1 MRAIDD
7 RVRGA
12 SDGPAQGGAPGGR
25 PGGAGGGG
33 ERIRARRL
41 ALGLQQAAVARACGI
56 SPSYLALIEKGRR
69 RIGGTL
75 LVRLAAA
82 LDVPA
87 ARLAEGP
94 PPALLADL
102 RAVPGAAALAS
113 EEPPEALAERHPGW
127 ARLVAEQAGRVRA
140 LERRVADL
148 GDRLAHDPRL
158 AEALHEVISSAAA
171 IRSSASILAEEGLD
185 ENWRR
190 RFVRNV
196 REDAGRL
203 AGGAGAL
210 TAWLEREAPGGGAA
224 PGGDPLSEAST
235 WLAGL
240 APDALLR
247 ADGAD
252 VPEGP
257 AGHVARGALA
267 LFARDA
273 ALLPEASL
281 RAAVEAA
288 GDDPIAA
295 AARLDVPET
304 MVLRRLAVVGR
315 GAGAGLI
322 LTDASGVPTLTMVPR
337 DFPLPR
343 AGASCPLWPLHEV
356 RGGGAAAAVCAAHG
370 TDGRRWACVAAA
382 RVVRPG
388 GLGAAP
394 VVRAAMLVRPAGA
407 APATRGI
414 GPGCALCP
422 AEGCIARREPFALAA
437 AEPRAAPAD
446 PPAVLPLARG
456 RPLQGGGF

>member
-1 MRAIDD
+1 MSGVGTIGDRA
-7 RVRGA
+7 RGA
-12 SDGPAQGGAPGGR
+12 ADGS
-25 PGGAGGGG
+25 AGGGG
-33 ERIRARRL
+33 ARGGQRIRARRL

-82 LDVPA
+82 LGVPP

-94 PPALLADL
+94 APALLAEL

-113 EEPPEALAERHPGW
+113 EEPPDALAEAHPGW
-127 ARLVAEQAGRVRA
+127 ARLIAEQAARVRA

-210 TAWLEREAPGGGAA
+210 TDWLEREAPGGGAA
-224 PGGDPLSEAST
+224 PGVDPLSEASA

-240 APDALLR
+240 TPGALLDADR
-247 ADGAD
+247 ADL
-252 VPEGP
+252 PEGA

-273 ALLPEASL
+273 ALLPEARL
-281 RAAVEAA
+281 RAAMEEA
-288 GDDPIAA
+288 GGDPIAA
-295 AARLDVPET
+295 AASLDLPET
-304 MVLRRLAVVGR
+304 TVLRRLAVVER
-315 GAGAGLI
+315 GSGAGLI
-322 LTDASGVPTLTMVPR
+322 LADASGVPTLTMVPS

-356 RGGGAAAAVCAAHG
+356 RGGGAAAAVCAVHG
-370 TDGRRWACVAAA
+370 TDGHRWACTAAA
-382 RVVRPG
+382 RTVRPG
-388 GLGAAP
+388 GLGAPP

-437 AEPRAAPAD
+437 AGPRAAPAE
-446 PPAVLPLARG
+446 PPAVLPPARG
-456 RPLQGGGF
+456 GPGPARGL